1 MRVRPHPALLPA
13 VAALSAA
20 VLVAGTAG
28 TAPGTAAPLRG
39 TAAVGLAAGLGGD
52 HRDVPVVAHRGA
64 PRDAPEETLAS
75 YRTALAQGA
84 DVLEGDV
91 QLTADGE
98 PVLLHDD
105 TPARTT
111 DVAEVFPDRADA
123 RVGAFTLAEIG
134 RLDAG
139 SWHRQDFAGARVPTV
154 EELLRLNRGRAG
166 LTLELKSPAHSPGV
180 AGKLAALLGRY
191 GYDDAAR
198 TRSGAWKIM
207 VHSRDEDA
215 LREFA
220 SVLPEVPLVYLTG
233 GAMLPDAELRDL
245 AAWTEGVF
253 ADPRLTTASD
263 VRRAHDAGLVV
274 YNDPVDS
281 PEQLDMALD
290 QGYDHL
296 VSNLTGTAVRVRDG
310 RGPAPREPGVVVDHV
325 IENPA
330 GDDVQPEHGEH
341 VTLRNTTGRP
351 IDVGGHYLRDGAG
364 NLRLFIGE
372 GYVIQPGSLLD
383 VYVGGGTDSPTAYYN
398 GYGSGMLNNTGGDT
412 VVYYDERHRIADVY
426 SYIAP
431 SG

>member
-139 SWHRQDFAGARVPTV
+139 SWHREEFAGARVPTV

-166 LTLELKSPAHSPGV
+166 LTLELKSPAYSPGV

-290 QGYDHL
+290 QGTTTSSATSPAPPSGCGTG
-296 VSNLTGTAVRVRDG
+296 VVPRRGSRGWSSTMSSRTPRVTTCSPSTGSMSRCATPRGVRSMSAVTICVTARGTSGCSSVRVMSSSRGAFWTSMSAGVRIRPRRTTTGTA
-310 RGPAPREPGVVVDHV
+310 
-325 IENPA
+325 A
-330 GDDVQPEHGEH
+330 GC
-341 VTLRNTTGRP
+341 
-351 IDVGGHYLRDGAG
+351 
-364 NLRLFIGE
+364 
-372 GYVIQPGSLLD
+372 
-383 VYVGGGTDSPTAYYN
+383 
-398 GYGSGMLNNTGGDT
+398 
-412 VVYYDERHRIADVY
+412 
-426 SYIAP
+426 
-431 SG
+431 